1 MNRPSGDQNGNA
13 APSVPGTAWASTRSS
28 GRIQIRDGSP
38 VRAAT
43 NASRDPSGESAS
55 CAVAAFAA
63 GDQVASGGGSTSN
76 FTVPGG
82 VVRRSTG
89 TYARDASAPATTAV
103 STAIASP
110 VATAGDQRVERGR
123 ESADD
128 ARVPVPESARA
139 TQASSRFTSP
149 AFCQRPSG
157 SLSRQRS
164 TR

>member
-1 MNRPSGDQNGNA
+1 M
-13 APSVPGTAWASTRSS
+13 
-28 GRIQIRDGSP
+28 
-38 VRAAT
+38 
-43 NASRDPSGESAS
+43 
-55 CAVAAFAA
+55 
-63 GDQVASGGGSTSN
+63 
-76 FTVPGG
+76 
-82 VVRRSTG
+82 VRRSTA
-89 TYARDASAPATTAV
+89 TYARDASPPANTAV

-110 VATAGDQRVERGR
+110 AATTGDQRGERGR
-123 ESADD
+123 GPAGD